1 MKIFIIVDYIS
12 DNVLIYF
19 HNFLKL
25 KIMIFN
31 FFKNR
36 ENTGA
41 WEPKALFANILLCG
55 NSRTSYIYTIGA

>member
-19 HNFLKL
+19 HFLKL
-25 KIMIFN
+25 KTMIFN
-31 FFKNR
+31 FLKNK

-41 WEPKALFANILLCG
+41 REPKALFANILLCG